1 MSVFTWLFNT
11 AVGCE
16 AVVGVGD
23 DEIANLET
31 YVDVSPY
38 VLEAPFYYRTVKYP
52 SPGIIKKL
60 EETDPGQPSQ

>member
-1 MSVFTWLFNT
+1 MVIQRRRRWT
-11 AVGCE
+11 E
-16 AVVGVGD
+16 AVVGVG

-52 SPGIIKKL
+52 SPGIK
-60 EETDPGQPSQ
+60 EVR

>member
-1 MSVFTWLFNT
+1 MVIQRRRRWT
-11 AVGCE
+11 E

-38 VLEAPFYYRTVKYP
+38 VLEAPFYYRTVKYLP
-52 SPGIIKKL
+52 QASKK
-60 EETDPGQPSQ
+60 